1 MTTIP
6 LIDNPDDV
14 TADWITD
21 VLAHAGYTG
30 TVADFT
36 KKNVGTGQVGQ
47 NVRFALSFAG
57 DHTAPDTIVGKF
69 PSSDPESRAAGVSQL
84 TYKREANFYRHI
96 LPTVEIQTPVPLFV
110 AFDDDSHNFV
120 LMMEDLAPAE
130 QGDQITGCDAGH
142 AELAM
147 DQIAKLH
154 GPRWGD
160 ESLDDIEWLS
170 GSSKASLSLTP
181 DLYMFFWNG
190 FKDRYADRLTQ
201 DELDLGTEFSGFFER
216 YAGTYDG
223 PRCVTHGDYRLDNM
237 LFGTPDGG
245 YPLAVVDWQ
254 TVGYGPGALDV
265 SYFIGAGLLPED
277 RRAHEKAL
285 VERYHQGLQSFGVA
299 DYSWDA
305 LWHDYR
311 RFSFSG
317 YVMAVIASMLVG
329 RTERGDDM
337 FMAMAKRH
345 AQQAFDHDA
354 LTLVKSL

>member
-14 TADWITD
+14 TADWLTN
-21 VLAHAGYTG
+21 VLAHAGYSG

-47 NVRFALSFAG
+47 NVRFSLQFEAG
-57 DHTAPDTIVGKF
+57 HNAPDTVVGKF
-69 PSSDPESRAAGVSQL
+69 ASSDPTSREAGVQQL
-84 TYKREANFYRHI
+84 TYLREANFYKHI
-96 LPTVEIQTPVPLFV
+96 LPTVQIQTPTPLFLEI
-110 AFDDDSHNFV
+110 DYETHRFV
-120 LMMEDLAPAE
+120 LMMEDLAPAV
-130 QGDQITGCDAGH
+130 QGDQIEGCTVQQAQ
-142 AELAM
+142 LAM

-160 ESLDDIEWLS
+160 VSLDDIDWLS
-170 GSSKASLSLTP
+170 GTKKAKSPL
-181 DLYMFFWNG
+181 DQELYLHFWNG
-190 FKDRYADRLTQ
+190 FTDRYAERLTK
-201 DELDLGTEFSGFFER
+201 DELDLGTEFSRHFER
-216 YAGTYDG
+216 YTGDYEG

-237 LFGTPDGG
+237 LFGTSEGG

-277 RRAHEKAL
+277 RRGHERAL
-285 VERYHQGLQSFGVA
+285 VEQYHQALGRFGVKVYA
-299 DYSWDA
+299 FDDLWRDYK
-305 LWHDYR
+305 

-317 YVMAVIASMLVG
+317 YVMAVVASMLVG
-329 RTERGDDM
+329 RTDRGDDM

-345 AQQAFDHDA
+345 AQQAIDHDA
-354 LTLVKSL
+354 LSLITSS

>member
-14 TADWITD
+14 TAAWLSD
-21 VLAHAGYTG
+21 VLNSAGYSG
-30 TVADFT
+30 TVTNFT

-47 NVRFALSFAG
+47 NVRFALTFDG

-69 PSSDPESRAAGVSQL
+69 PSSDPESRKAGVSQL
-84 TYKREANFYRHI
+84 TYMREANFYKHI
-96 LPTVEIQTPVPLFV
+96 LPTVKIQTPTPLFV
-110 AFDDDSHNFV
+110 EFNEENHDFV
-120 LMMEDLAPAE
+120 LMMEDLAPAI
-130 QGDQITGCDAGH
+130 QGDQITGCTVDQA
-142 AELAM
+142 ALAM
-147 DQIAKLH
+147 GEIAKLH

-160 ESLDDIEWLS
+160 QSLDEISWLS
-170 GSSKASLSLTP
+170 GTKNASSAL
-181 DLYMFFWNG
+181 DQNLYQFFWNG
-190 FKDRYADRLTQ
+190 FKDRYEERLSQ
-201 DELDLGTEFSGFFER
+201 DELDLGAEFSNYFTR
-216 YAGTYDG
+216 YASEYEG

-237 LFGTPDGG
+237 LFGTPEGG

-254 TVGYGPGALDV
+254 TVGYGPGASDV

-277 RRAHEKAL
+277 RRGNEKDL
-285 VERYHQGLQSFGVA
+285 VKQYYEGLLSFGVD
-299 DYSWDA
+299 DYTFDD
-305 LWHDYR
+305 LWYHYR

-354 LTLVKSL
+354 LALVKAS